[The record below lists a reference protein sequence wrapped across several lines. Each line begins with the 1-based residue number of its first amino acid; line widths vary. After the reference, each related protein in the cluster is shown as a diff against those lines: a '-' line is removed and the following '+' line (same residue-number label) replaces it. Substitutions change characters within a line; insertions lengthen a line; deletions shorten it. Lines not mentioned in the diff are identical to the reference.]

1 MTARDKLSLKVD
13 NLSKKQLSSMQ
24 FAKDEGAMTEL
35 HSMQTTKNH
44 SANRVNE
51 IVGIVL

>member
-13 NLSKKQLSSMQ
+13 NISKKQLSSMQ

-35 HSMQTTKNH
+35 HSMQTTKNIIQLTE
-44 SANRVNE
+44 STKLLE
-51 IVGIVL
+51 